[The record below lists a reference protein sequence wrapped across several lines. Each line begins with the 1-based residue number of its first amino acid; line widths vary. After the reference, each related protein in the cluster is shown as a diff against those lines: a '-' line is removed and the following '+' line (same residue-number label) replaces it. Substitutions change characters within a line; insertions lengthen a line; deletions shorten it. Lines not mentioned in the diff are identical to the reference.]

1 MAIVSNLTEN
11 LESLKIDKFRNY
23 LKTKWMGKK
32 IILFSKIDSTND
44 FASSLE
50 RNIVLRKIKQRKIES
65 IESILNSPQKLMQC
79 FPQDILEKATP
90 KSLNGVLI
98 LAETQTF
105 GRGRFKRKWLSPQGG
120 LWFTLILIPK
130 LQTNNP
136 ETKLDTCAFGKNLP
150 KITLIAAASIT
161 QVLEKEYKIKTL
173 IKWPNDIYYK
183 NSNKNL
189 KLGGILAECE
199 KIEKD
204 LFLNLG
210 IGLNVNLDIN
220 QLEEYKDI
228 ATSTKIIT
236 GKNIKREELLAKL
249 LYTFEQD
256 YVFYLRTNDLAS
268 IFSKIKEKIIY

>member
-1 MAIVSNLTEN
+1 MEKVILSGSTMAIVSNLTEN

-220 QLEEYKDI
+220 QLEE
-228 ATSTKIIT
+228 
-236 GKNIKREELLAKL
+236 
-249 LYTFEQD
+249 
-256 YVFYLRTNDLAS
+256 
-268 IFSKIKEKIIY
+268 